1 MVASLKHAFG
11 PKGWAILVAKHI
23 CTPSAHGVAFV
34 LRRWVVLRV
43 EGLASSC
50 VRKCQQHICLDR
62 YIEEFTHSPCTPFG
76 GLGLA
81 V

>member
-43 EGLASSC
+43 EGAGKQL
-50 VRKCQQHICLDR
+50 CQEMSTAHL
-62 YIEEFTHSPCTPFG
+62 SG
-76 GLGLA
+76 
-81 V
+81 